1 VVCTVVLARVRGGAV
16 TREHASIAA
25 VALAAEAG
33 FGVGRGR
40 RDRPKMS
47 ANAAINSNRDFG
59 QIAGEILQEAAEID
73 RREDEFYG
81 RERGDELPE
90 HLRTR
95 EGRRKALPKPSYGL
109 SANEPSHS
117 PVPSTTR
124 ISPR

>member
-1 VVCTVVLARVRGGAV
+1 
-16 TREHASIAA
+16 
-25 VALAAEAG
+25 
-33 FGVGRGR
+33 
-40 RDRPKMS
+40 MS

-95 EGRRKALPKPSYGL
+95 EGRRKALREAKL
-109 SANEPSHS
+109 RLERERTKRQ